1 MNYYVI
7 TEEIFNTLL
16 ENNIINTNYI
26 VSNKDK
32 INISFCLKSIDNTK
46 RLISTTDIVNEY
58 VKSFENISICSQYTF
73 NNSSN
78 WVGDGTGV
86 EVEDIENTPYISSL
100 DP

>member
-7 TEEIFNTLL
+7 TEEIFNTLA
-16 ENNIINTNYI
+16 
-26 VSNKDK
+26 KD
-32 INISFCLKSIDNTK
+32 NISFCLKSIDNTK
-46 RLISTTDIVNEY
+46 RLILTTDIVNEN

-73 NNSSN
+73 DNSSD

-86 EVEDIENTPYISSL
+86 EVEDIENTPYIPSL

>member
-7 TEEIFNTLL
+7 TEEIFNTLTKD
-16 ENNIINTNYI
+16 NIL
-26 VSNKDK
+26 
-32 INISFCLKSIDNTK
+32 FCLKSIDNTK
-46 RLISTTDIVNEY
+46 RLISTTDIVNENIEN
-58 VKSFENISICSQYTF
+58 FENISICSQYTF
-73 NNSSN
+73 NNSSD

>member
-32 INISFCLKSIDNTK
+32 INISFCLKSIDGSK
-46 RLISTTDIVNEY
+46 RLISTTDIVNENIEN
-58 VKSFENISICSQYTF
+58 FENINTCSQYTF
-73 NNSSN
+73 NNSLE

-86 EVEDIENTPYISSL
+86 EIQDIESTPYISSL